1 VIGWRSTDGGASFDA
16 VAADYERYRPDYPP
30 AVVERLVAD
39 LGIAPGTVVA
49 DVGAGTGKLTRALAE
64 TGARTIAVDPGAEL
78 LAILQQQTP
87 GAEVVEGTA
96 EQLPLATASVD
107 AAVAAQAYHWF
118 DAARAVPEL
127 HRVLR
132 PGGRLGLVWTWWD
145 EDDARQAPLIE
156 LLGGPRRFTDLPA
169 DPWFELVER
178 TTIRT
183 TRALTRDLLVGR
195 FTTSSAYAAAPDR
208 DRQRLLARVEAIAA
222 SFEPSFELPQQ
233 SHVFAFRR
241 LEPAA

>member
-1 VIGWRSTDGGASFDA
+1 VIGWRSTDGGASFDS

-30 AVVERLVAD
+30 AVVARLVSD

-49 DVGAGTGKLTRALAE
+49 DVGAGTGKLTRALAA

-78 LAILQQQTP
+78 LEILKRQAPAADALQ
-87 GAEVVEGTA
+87 GTA
-96 EQLPLATASVD
+96 EELPLETASVD

-145 EDDARQAPLIE
+145 EADPRQAPLIE
-156 LLGGPRRFTDLPA
+156 LLGGPRRFTDLPSA
-169 DPWFELVER
+169 PWFELVER
-178 TTIRT
+178 TTLRT
-183 TRALTRDLLVGR
+183 TRPMTRELLVGR
-195 FTTSSAYAAAPDR
+195 FTTSSAYAATPDR
-208 DRQRLLARVEAIAA
+208 DRERLLARVEAIAA
-222 SFEPSFELPQQ
+222 GFEPSFELPQQ

-241 LEPAA
+241 LEPA